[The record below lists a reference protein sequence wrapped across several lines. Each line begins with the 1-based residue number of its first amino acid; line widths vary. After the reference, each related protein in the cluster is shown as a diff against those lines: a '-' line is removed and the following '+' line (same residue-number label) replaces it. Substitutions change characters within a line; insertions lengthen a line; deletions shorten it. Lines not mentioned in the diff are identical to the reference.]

1 MPREVIIDPGWK
13 WDENFPLAQG
23 LKLGNLMFLSGQVAL
38 DSDGRVIGKGDLR
51 AQTRQVFENIKLIL
65 EKGGGTLRDVVKM
78 TTYFTCKLSPK
89 QTQEYFDVRR
99 EYFKDHRPAST
110 GVQVSSLVNKDLL
123 LEVEVIA
130 ILRSKRTASRRIG
143 NRRRLRR

>member
-65 EKGGGTLRDVVKM
+65 EKGGGRLRDVVKM

>member
-13 WDENFPLAQG
+13 WDEKFPLAQG

>member
-1 MPREVIIDPGWK
+1 MPREVVIDPGWK
-13 WDENFPLAQG
+13 WDKDFPLAQG

-51 AQTRQVFENIKLIL
+51 VQTRQVFENIKLIL
-65 EKGGGTLRDVVKM
+65 GKAGGSLQDVVKM

-89 QTQEYFDVRR
+89 RTQEYFEVRR
-99 EYFKDHRPAST
+99 AYFKDHRPAST
-110 GVQVSSLVNKDLL
+110 GVQVSALVHKDLL

-130 ILRSKRTASRRIG
+130 IIRSKRTVSRRSG
-143 NRRRLRR
+143 NRSRRRG